1 MEEEKKENIEVEA
14 EVEEVKEEEKTEE
27 AKEEKSEFEKKFEK
41 FNDTEDTTKDF
52 DSKDIEENKAMG
64 VLAYLSILVLIPL
77 LVAPKSKFARYHT
90 NQGLILFILEL
101 ITGVLQGFLHFMF
114 TAVVDVHAVDVIF
127 SIIFYLI
134 DIVYLLLIIL
144 GIVNVVQ
151 GKAKQL
157 PIIGKFKIISV
168 EPKADDADK
177 ENKEDK

>member
-14 EVEEVKEEEKTEE
+14 EVEEVKEEEKKEE
-27 AKEEKSEFEKKFEK
+27 EKEEKSEFEKKFEK

-77 LVAPKSKFARYHT
+77 LAAPKSKFARYHT

-134 DIVYLLLIIL
+134 DLVYLLFIIL
-144 GIVNVVQ
+144 GIINVVQ

-157 PIIGKFKIISV
+157 PIIGKFKILK
-168 EPKADDADK
+168 EEAQEDK
-177 ENKEDK
+177 KEENKEDK

>member
-1 MEEEKKENIEVEA
+1 MEEEKKENI

-52 DSKDIEENKAMG
+52 DSKDIEENTAMG

-77 LVAPKSKFARYHT
+77 LAAPKSKFARYHT

-114 TAVVDVHAVDVIF
+114 TAVVDVHAVDIIF

-134 DIVYLLLIIL
+134 DLVYLLLIIL

>member
-77 LVAPKSKFARYHT
+77 LAAPKSKFARYHT
-90 NQGLILFILEL
+90 NQGLILLILEI

-114 TAVVDVHAVDVIF
+114 TAVVDIPIINIIF